1 MPELQPFFAQ
11 WSTTDFEDGAS
22 GAVLAVV
29 PADKLLII
37 EDVTVEVSVPHGAA
51 MVFCIQAFGGPIGTA
66 GRYSTTGRNY
76 WIPLTQRHAASD
88 EDWLV
93 GGRRVRWY
101 IESGADVAYFAEG
114 ENATTGRV
122 NVTVSGRFV
131 DLPPKRP
138 FNSLRRA
145 FRLIFP

>member
-1 MPELQPFFAQ
+1 MPELQPFFAN
-11 WSTTDFEDGAS
+11 WSTNFDQGGS

-29 PADKLLII
+29 PVAKLLII

-51 MVFCIQAFGGPIGTA
+51 MVFCIQAFWPGGPEGTV
-66 GRYSTTGRNY
+66 RYY

-114 ENATTGRV
+114 ENGTTGKV
-122 NVTVSGRFV
+122 NVTVSGRWV
-131 DLPPKRP
+131 DIPPKRP

-145 FRLIFP
+145 FRLIVP